1 MLKSFF
7 NKIAGL
13 MVCNFIKGKKLW
25 HRCFPVSLLFKRT
38 YFVEHVRTNA
48 WVIWTKNIAFT
59 KSIYRKTPAMASF
72 LVQLQTCGLTVFQNG
87 PITDALLWKL
97 GILEN
102 INFTEQCW
110 ATASDF
116 QWHFQCITCPISDKW
131 VHS

>member
-48 WVIWTKNIAFT
+48 WVLWTKNIAFT

-87 PITDALLWKL
+87 PITDAFLWEL
-97 GILEN
+97 GSIREHQFYRTML
-102 INFTEQCW
+102 
-110 ATASDF
+110 SDCF
-116 QWHFQCITCPISDKW
+116 WFPVTFSMYYLPYQW
-131 VHS
+131 

>member
-7 NKIAGL
+7 NKVAGL

-48 WVIWTKNIAFT
+48 WVLWTKNIAFT

-72 LVQLQTCGLTVFQNG
+72 LVQLQACGLQFSKMDPSQMLSYKNWEV
-87 PITDALLWKL
+87 
-97 GILEN
+97 LEN

-116 QWHFQCITCPISDKW
+116 QWHFQCITCPINDKW